1 MTNNRRVNLIKDL
14 AEAKATRRSLRSF
27 SSFFLSRLKCSLME
41 LALRETLENFFL
53 ISEATYAVVAYSLAM
68 RDPPSF

>member
-1 MTNNRRVNLIKDL
+1 
-14 AEAKATRRSLRSF
+14 
-27 SSFFLSRLKCSLME
+27 ME